1 VTLPRNILYYGS
13 AAPLPEPV
21 RLRAGALSLSFVS
34 GEIRNI
40 QLGSREILQRVYVT
54 VRDRNWR
61 TVPSVLLDVKKTI
74 AAESF
79 EVYFEVENKKDEID
93 FYWRGSIV
101 GQRNGTILF
110 ALEGTARST
119 FWQNRIGFCVLH
131 SSSEWAGSCCSVET
145 ITGKRVDGEFPLL
158 VSPEAVFSEIR
169 AISYEI
175 LPDVQ
180 AEVRLEGDT
189 YEMEDQR
196 NWSDASYKTYCPPL
210 RFPFPSEIRAGSTF
224 SQSVTLTIRGDTSH
238 IGRYAADGPP
248 VVALCEK
255 TFSFPRVGL
264 GTSSGKETLSPRSI
278 DRLRAL
284 HLSHLR
290 VDLKLGDDGYE
301 TQLRRAADEASS
313 LGAVLEVALFLTDD
327 AQREI
332 EVLRAVLNRIRPQV
346 DTWLVFHV
354 SEKSTCQKWL
364 DVARYGLS
372 DYNPAARFGGGTDAY
387 FAELNRF
394 RPPATGIDVVSYPIN
409 PQVHL
414 SDNASL
420 IENLQAQR
428 PMVESARQ
436 FTRGVRLAV
445 SPITLKPRSNPDATS
460 IEGPVADG
468 ELPLHVDPRQ
478 MSLLGAVWTMGSLRN
493 LTEAGIYSTTYYETI
508 GWGGVMETE
517 QGPLLPA
524 RFPSLAGSVFPLYHL
539 FADVGEFQ
547 GGKAVLCTSSDP
559 LKVHGLALSKN
570 GGLRIILANVT
581 SENQTIRLL
590 LGARTGAFQVKLLDE
605 QTAEFAMR
613 SPEAFRAAPGKPL
626 QAGMHGAELDLL
638 PYAVARLDLV

>member
-1 VTLPRNILYYGS
+1 MTLPRNILYYGS

-196 NWSDASYKTYCPPL
+196 N
-210 RFPFPSEIRAGSTF
+210 
-224 SQSVTLTIRGDTSH
+224 
-238 IGRYAADGPP
+238 
-248 VVALCEK
+248 
-255 TFSFPRVGL
+255 
-264 GTSSGKETLSPRSI
+264 
-278 DRLRAL
+278 
-284 HLSHLR
+284 
-290 VDLKLGDDGYE
+290 
-301 TQLRRAADEASS
+301 
-313 LGAVLEVALFLTDD
+313 
-327 AQREI
+327 
-332 EVLRAVLNRIRPQV
+332 
-346 DTWLVFHV
+346 
-354 SEKSTCQKWL
+354 
-364 DVARYGLS
+364 
-372 DYNPAARFGGGTDAY
+372 
-387 FAELNRF
+387 
-394 RPPATGIDVVSYPIN
+394 
-409 PQVHL
+409 
-414 SDNASL
+414 
-420 IENLQAQR
+420 
-428 PMVESARQ
+428 
-436 FTRGVRLAV
+436 
-445 SPITLKPRSNPDATS
+445 
-460 IEGPVADG
+460 
-468 ELPLHVDPRQ
+468 
-478 MSLLGAVWTMGSLRN
+478 
-493 LTEAGIYSTTYYETI
+493 
-508 GWGGVMETE
+508 
-517 QGPLLPA
+517 
-524 RFPSLAGSVFPLYHL
+524 
-539 FADVGEFQ
+539 
-547 GGKAVLCTSSDP
+547 
-559 LKVHGLALSKN
+559 
-570 GGLRIILANVT
+570 
-581 SENQTIRLL
+581 
-590 LGARTGAFQVKLLDE
+590 
-605 QTAEFAMR
+605 
-613 SPEAFRAAPGKPL
+613 
-626 QAGMHGAELDLL
+626 
-638 PYAVARLDLV
+638 